1 FSAGRGCR
9 PGPQDVRRPAGRRQ
23 GGRCWGREPGRQGY
37 RRGQRV
43 CRTPWAIPGMQDRVR
58 HSAWT
63 GREGHQRGVVPR
75 LHPLTQTSLVL
86 LPTLEGEGSK
96 EFVMPDAAVNRSAQ
110 TTSPTVKKKPLAT
123 GDPAAQP
130 NAN

>member
-1 FSAGRGCR
+1 SAG
-9 PGPQDVRRPAGRRQ
+9 
-23 GGRCWGREPGRQGY
+23 
-37 RRGQRV
+37 
-43 CRTPWAIPGMQDRVR
+43 
-58 HSAWT
+58 T

-130 NAN
+130 NANARPAIQASRLGPRFAIRAVWEPPVDPTIAPTQANGRIL